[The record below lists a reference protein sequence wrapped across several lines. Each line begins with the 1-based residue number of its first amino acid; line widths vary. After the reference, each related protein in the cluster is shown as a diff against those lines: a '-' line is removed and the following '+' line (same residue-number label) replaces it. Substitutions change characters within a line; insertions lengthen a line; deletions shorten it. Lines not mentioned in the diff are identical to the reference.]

1 MAERFKPK
9 IVFKNL
15 ARTLKNKKFRRSLYF
30 TKDLDVGSKIELN
43 QVSSIR
49 PANGLHPKY
58 LKKILGMK
66 VNKKIK
72 KGTPISWEDIE

>member
-1 MAERFKPK
+1 MGAPNIGISEDE
-9 IVFKNL
+9 VE
-15 ARTLKNKKFRRSLYF
+15 NKKFRRSLYF
-30 TKDLDVGSKIELN
+30 IDNLDIGSEITPNKVL
-43 QVSSIR
+43 SIR

-66 VNKKIK
+66 VNKNIT